1 MDLTAEPVN
10 RTTQRRRIDRVCWSP
25 VPDSPYLLMEVRDM
39 LADDGMLY
47 DDVCLGTKATTQRSD
62 TCEHSQDT
70 FLLKNSS
77 RKGTK
82 DCTGVR
88 CFFPSL

>member
-1 MDLTAEPVN
+1 MELSTEPENTTTHERLTYCVSWN
-10 RTTQRRRIDRVCWSP
+10 W
-25 VPDSPYLLMEVRDM
+25 VPDSPYLLMEVRDI

-70 FLLKNSS
+70 LLMKASS
-77 RKGTK
+77 WKGTEK
-82 DCTGVR
+82 GIHLLFLSV
-88 CFFPSL
+88 